1 MLDTRAFLLALNGH
15 GAEFYS
21 GIPDSLLKHLCAAIT
36 DNVASDKH
44 IIAANEG
51 NAIALAS
58 GYHLATGRIGVV
70 YMQNSGLGNAIN
82 PLLSLADTEVYAIPM
97 LLFIGWRGKPGKHD
111 EPQHIKQGKV
121 TTALL
126 DAMELPYV
134 VLAKEMPEAL
144 EQVTTAYRHMKEY
157 ETPYAFVVEPDTFE
171 AYVPVAKHVVS
182 GNMGREEAIRT
193 IVEQLPDE
201 TAVVSTTGMASREL
215 YELREA
221 RQEGHGKDFLTVGS
235 MGHSSQIALSIALE
249 QPERPVVCLDGD
261 GAVLM
266 HMGALGVIGAR
277 KPKNFIHIVLNNGAH
292 DSVGGQATIGREVD
306 LATIARAAGYT
317 KTVSIHTIE
326 ELQSCLKASIGVG
339 PVFIEVL
346 VTKGARKDLGR
357 PKTTPLENKKAF
369 MGFLDVSH

>member
-1 MLDTRAFLLALNGH
+1 MLDTRTFLLTLERY
-15 GAEFYS
+15 GAGFYT
-21 GIPDSLLKHLCAAIT
+21 GVPDSLLKHLCAAIT
-36 DNVASDKH
+36 DNITSDKH

-51 NAIALAS
+51 NAIALAA
-58 GYHLATGRIGVV
+58 GYHLATGKIGVV

-82 PLLSLADTEVYAIPM
+82 PLLSLADAEVYAIPM
-97 LLFIGWRGKPGKHD
+97 LLVIGWRGKPGRHD

-126 DAMELPYV
+126 DAMELPYGI
-134 VLAKEMPEAL
+134 LAKELPEAL
-144 EQVTTAYRHMKEY
+144 AQVASAFQYMEEHK
-157 ETPYAFVVEPDTFE
+157 TPYAFVVEPDTFE

-182 GNMGREEAIRT
+182 GTLGREEAIRA
-193 IVEQLPDE
+193 IVERLPNE
-201 TAVVSTTGMASREL
+201 AAVVSTTGMASREL

-235 MGHSSQIALSIALE
+235 MGHSSQIALSLALE

-266 HMGALGVIGAR
+266 HMGALGTIGVW
-277 KPKNFIHIVLNNGAH
+277 KPKNFIHIVLNNGSH
-292 DSVGGQATIGREVD
+292 DSVGGQATIGRDIEMV
-306 LATIARAAGYT
+306 AIAQAVGYT
-317 KTVSIHTIE
+317 KTASVQTVQ
-326 ELQSCLKASIGVG
+326 ELQSCLEESIGAG

-357 PKTTPLENKKAF
+357 PKTTPQENKEAF
-369 MGFLDVSH
+369 MGFLAARH